1 MTRSVLT
8 AGLLSIAALGLGI
21 MSAQAAPVAS
31 QLSGLTSH
39 QANTVEK
46 THWRRDWRWHR
57 YHRHHRHHHYR
68 RWW

>member
-31 QLSGLTSH
+31 QLSGLTS
-39 QANTVEK
+39 QTGSTVEK

-57 YHRHHRHHHYR
+57 HHRHYRHHYYR

>member
-21 MSAQAAPVAS
+21 MSAHAAPVAS
-31 QLSGLTSH
+31 QLSGLTS
-39 QANTVEK
+39 QTGSTVEK